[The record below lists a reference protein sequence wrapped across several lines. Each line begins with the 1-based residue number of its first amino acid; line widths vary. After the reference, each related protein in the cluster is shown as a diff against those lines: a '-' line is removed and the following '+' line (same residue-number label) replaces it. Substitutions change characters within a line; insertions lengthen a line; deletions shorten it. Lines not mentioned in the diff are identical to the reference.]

1 MKIPMNKL
9 KILIFNFSMKRS
21 LVIKKSLCKT
31 NHIYVGTK
39 EKCMSREMKF
49 KLKRYIFPYLFQ
61 IIKFFIK
68 KIISFLFKIKLLIK
82 GHAPFKIGNPS
93 PLLSSWYLTTLLLD
107 WLPLCA
113 SMIAYLHFYF
123 FPNKFF
129 SPLAC
134 LHELPKITCHAVL
147 IQQ

>member
-1 MKIPMNKL
+1 
-9 KILIFNFSMKRS
+9 
-21 LVIKKSLCKT
+21 
-31 NHIYVGTK
+31 
-39 EKCMSREMKF
+39 MKF

-68 KIISFLFKIKLLIK
+68 KNNFIFIQDQATNKRTCSIQIKKNCMNTKRIIYLAKHICLT
-82 GHAPFKIGNPS
+82 A
-93 PLLSSWYLTTLLLD
+93 SSWYLTTLLLD